1 MGVGWKGEVKQ
12 PHVVNLRSH
21 ITAILE
27 GSGTSLSMMKQP
39 QLPCKPAEEPRKRQD
54 RHCGGLVEGNAEW
67 LRKRPLPVRRGSVAL
82 ATGLPR
88 YGAGTKGGLFPAMPR
103 AAIARWPGLK
113 LSSSAGCR

>member
-82 ATGLPR
+82 ATGLRRR
-88 YGAGTKGGLFPAMPR
+88 YKRRPVSRHATRRNSPLAWSEAVIISR
-103 AAIARWPGLK
+103 LQVV
-113 LSSSAGCR
+113 C